1 MADLS
6 VPQFDVHG
14 VRLVLEVLDLR
25 ADGPQV
31 SLGRRRRRRR
41 RRRGGLEMEMSA
53 ELCRVLLEIC

>member
-41 RRRGGLEMEMSA
+41 RGGLEMEMSA
-53 ELCRVLLEIC
+53 ELCHVLLEIC

>member
-41 RRRGGLEMEMSA
+41 RRRRFRNGNECGVVSRLT
-53 ELCRVLLEIC
+53 

>member
-41 RRRGGLEMEMSA
+41 RGGLEMEMSA

>member
-41 RRRGGLEMEMSA
+41 RRGGLEMEMSA